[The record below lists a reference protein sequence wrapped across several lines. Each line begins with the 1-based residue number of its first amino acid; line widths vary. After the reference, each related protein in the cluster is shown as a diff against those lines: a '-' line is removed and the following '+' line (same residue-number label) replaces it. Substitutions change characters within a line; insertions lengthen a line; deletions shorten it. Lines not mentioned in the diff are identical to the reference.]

1 MLRNA
6 LSTIFGRVSKPR
18 RASAMRSTLLF
29 ARPSF
34 LYGVTKL
41 LDPLRMGEDFNR
53 SRTPQDA
60 DLLAIRSDWHAIGAD
75 MQQALAHE
83 TEALGLQMQRRNRRP
98 AHSFS
103 T

>member
-6 LSTIFGRVSKPR
+6 LSSIFGRVSTLR
-18 RASAMRSTLLF
+18 RASAIRSTLLF

-53 SRTPQDA
+53 SRTPEDA
-60 DLLAIRSDWHAIGAD
+60 DLLAIRSDWYAIGAD

-83 TEALGLQMQRRNRRP
+83 AEGLGLQPQWRKHRP
-98 AHSFS
+98 AHSFAP
-103 T
+103 